1 MQLRELKLPHP
12 IVLEEL
18 ELLNRVSRQLECL
31 TGPPTPSEAPIVEEL
46 ERIRD
51 QLISGSDRKDVGAL
65 TQQWHRQSALLR
77 QLRISREAP
86 TVDPHTPY
94 FAHLRL
100 LEGDRERD
108 LCLGRA
114 TCIEGGVRIV
124 DWRNAPISR
133 IFYRYRQGEEYEE
146 ELAGRLRSGEV
157 VARRTVQVHDGLL
170 ERVEAPEGVFVPD
183 PEIPGEWQHVQRE
196 RPRLAGG
203 QATALRAYT
212 GEDGANR
219 RLGTDLEG
227 SRRRIDK
234 HLPEITGLIDPEQ
247 FDLITRPSTGFLAI
261 RGTAGSGKTTV
272 ALHRIA
278 YLAFDDPGF
287 DSQETV
293 FIVFSPALRNY
304 VSHVLPALGVEHV
317 RTLTYGE
324 WAANQRRRHFPQLPV
339 AVREDTPELTQR
351 LKLHPALGRALQHQ
365 VDRVSGPATGPQAID
380 DWVSVLTHSEI
391 LEQTF
396 SEEAPGE
403 VSNAEIQ
410 RFVES
415 NRHAAEALDAYLGR
429 EPEAHAELDPE
440 DDALLL
446 RAWQLRVGAL
456 RNHGKRP
463 LRFRHV
469 AIDEVQ
475 DFSPTEIQVLIDCL
489 DRNRSITLAGD
500 TQQHVVTKS
509 GFTSW
514 SSFLGRL
521 GVPGAEIETLR
532 IAYRSSREIVE
543 FAISLLGDL
552 REDDAPPITTRSGPP
567 VELFRFSDRGACI
580 AFLSDALADLLK
592 AEPMASV
599 AVLTPS
605 PAISERFF
613 SGLRA
618 TDLTDVRRVEN
629 QDFTFAPGIEVTEIE
644 KVKGLEFDYVI
655 LVDVSYENF
664 GDTPAARRLLH
675 VGATRAVHQLWLTC
689 VGTPSPLV
697 SDLAAS

>member
-1 MQLRELKLPHP
+1 MPHP
-12 IVLEEL
+12 IVSEEL
-18 ELLNRVSRQLECL
+18 ALLNRVSQLLERL

-51 QLISGSDRKDVGAL
+51 QLVSGSDRKDVGAL

-77 QLRISREAP
+77 QLRTSREAP
-86 TVDPHTPY
+86 TVDPLTPY

-100 LEGDRERD
+100 LEDGQERD

-146 ELAGRLRSGEV
+146 DLAGRLRSGEV
-157 VARRTVQVHDGLL
+157 IARRTVQIHDGLL
-170 ERVEAPEGVFVPD
+170 ERIEAPEGFFTPD
-183 PEIPGEWQHVQRE
+183 PDATGGWRHVQRE
-196 RPRLAGG
+196 RPKLSGG
-203 QATALRAYT
+203 QATALRAYA
-212 GEDGANR
+212 GDDGAAR
-219 RLGTDLEG
+219 RLGTDLAG
-227 SRRRIDK
+227 ARRRIDK
-234 HLPEITGLIDPEQ
+234 HLPEITSLIDPDQ
-247 FDLITRPSTGFLAI
+247 FELITRPSTGFLAI

-278 YLAFDDPGF
+278 YLAFHDPGF
-287 DSQETV
+287 DSAQTV

-324 WAANQRRRHFPQLPV
+324 WAAEQRRRHFPQLPV

-365 VDRVSGPATGPQAID
+365 VARVSGPASGPQAVD

-391 LEQTF
+391 LEEAF
-396 SEEAPGE
+396 AEEAPGE
-403 VSNAEIQ
+403 VTSDEIR

-415 NRHAAEALDAYLGR
+415 NRHAAEALDAHLAR

-456 RNHGKRP
+456 RSQAKRP

-475 DFSPTEIQVLIDCL
+475 DFSPIEIQVLIDCL

-514 SSFLGRL
+514 SAFLGRL

-532 IAYRSSREIVE
+532 IAYRSSREIVD
-543 FAISLLGDL
+543 FSLSLLGDL
-552 REDDAPPITTRSGPP
+552 REDDEAPITTRSGPP

-580 AFLSDALADLLK
+580 AFLSDTLADLVRE
-592 AEPMASV
+592 EPMASV
-599 AVLTPS
+599 ALLTPS
-605 PAISERFF
+605 PAISERFH

-618 TDLTDVRRVEN
+618 TDLANVRRVVN
-629 QDFTFAPGIEVTEIE
+629 QEFTFAPGIEVTEIE
-644 KVKGLEFDYVI
+644 QVKGLEFDYVI
-655 LVDVSYENF
+655 LVDVTYENF
-664 GDTPAARRLLH
+664 LDTAAARRLLH

-689 VGTPSPLV
+689 VGTPSPLLRK
-697 SDLAAS
+697 LAAS